1 MAIKDEAAFEELKP
15 YLKMTV
21 APNGVT
27 VGDLNFVVA
36 QTQWSTALLPIT
48 TANTVPADVSLNL
61 FQTAQGDPGQGFSTG
76 LTISQ
81 TSWQDTQGRLPA
93 NQVFIATSCGF
104 QLFNRFA
111 LVEGA
116 FNAAAGQV
124 AAGTAT
130 APIIET
136 LLPKVS
142 ATHAIARKLSWEV
155 TIGDGISRNYGSLLD
170 YSGYG
175 GVYSVVNPVAANLA
189 AAGVQMGHP
198 DTHGRKM
205 RIPLVF
211 PPNIS
216 VQIRVRGG
224 EGFTVDPTQGAVATA
239 GPLPAN
245 TFLAVKQYLHGYLC
259 TMPVG

>member
-36 QTQWSTALLPIT
+36 QTQWSTALLPIAT
-48 TANTVPADVSLNL
+48 LNTIPADVNLTL
-61 FQTAQGDPGQGFSTG
+61 FQTAQGDPGQGFTTG

-104 QLFNRFA
+104 QLFARSVSSA
-111 LVEGA
+111 SGT
-116 FNAAAGQV
+116 
-124 AAGTAT
+124 AGTPVREA
-130 APIIET
+130 
-136 LLPKVS
+136 LLPSIS
-142 ATHAIARKLSWEV
+142 ATHAIARKFSWEV
-155 TIGDGISRNYGSLLD
+155 TIGDGITRNYGSLLD

-175 GVYSVVNPVAANLA
+175 GVYSVVNPVTANVAAS
-189 AAGVQMGHP
+189 GVQMGHP

-216 VQIRVRGG
+216 VRINVRGG
-224 EGFTVDPTQGAVATA
+224 DAFTVDPTVNAL
-239 GPLPAN
+239 GPLPGE